1 MHEEKQDSA
10 LLRFL
15 AVPFL
20 FFMGIVFIAAAI
32 ISGWRDLI
40 DAWLGGVNLI
50 YLGLGFLFFY
60 VGVLVLDKDRLR
72 QRFVRL
78 LHEIQT
84 FFLGPD
90 YKKICDA
97 VEILLNAIKK
107 GDEKTAKTASRE
119 LCKITGK
126 DFGTDF
132 DKWEAWWAE
141 NRTRFL
147 IAKQNRPEA
156 EGRNAHDVSD

>member
-1 MHEEKQDSA
+1 MGIA
-10 LLRFL
+10 FL
-15 AVPFL
+15 AAA
-20 FFMGIVFIAAAI
+20 FFAT
-32 ISGWRDLI
+32 WRDWI
-40 DAWLGGVNLI
+40 DHWIGGVNFI

-60 VGVLVLDKDRLR
+60 VAVLVLDKDRLR
-72 QRFVRL
+72 QRFIRL

-90 YKKICDA
+90 YQKICGA

-107 GDEKTAKTASRE
+107 GEEKTAKTASRE
-119 LCKITGK
+119 LCKITGE

-132 DKWEAWWAE
+132 AKWEAWWSE

-147 IAKQNRPEA
+147 ISKQNLPEA
-156 EGRNAHDVSD
+156 EGRDAHDVSE